1 MPFTA
6 IPFLNLDST
15 INLCSCLEKEQRLLD
30 GVEYR
35 MLALDSSPKDSRIK
49 RIGYWEKKSNP
60 KRHPYLG
67 LEGEG
72 IG

>member
-1 MPFTA
+1 
-6 IPFLNLDST
+6 
-15 INLCSCLEKEQRLLD
+15 LEKEQRLLD